1 MVAVPIT
8 QVVTQCAPQVN
19 PDTLAAIIRVESGGD
34 ALALH
39 DNSNGR
45 TYHPKTRAQAI
56 QILTALMAS
65 GARVD
70 VGLGQVDT
78 ENFARY
84 GLTPQNAF
92 NACHNVRVA
101 GKLLTV
107 DYRLAKMTYPAGQ
120 SALYH
125 TFELYNSGNTSGD
138 AGYADRILAAA
149 GYPVYLEAQGKT
161 QGTPDTTRNN
171 FPQYRWTG
179 AQGGSRLQSV
189 SWSVLP

>member
-8 QVVTQCAPQVN
+8 QVVAQCAPQVN

-34 ALALH
+34 ALVLH

-56 QILTALMAS
+56 QILTTLMAT

-84 GLTPQNAF
+84 GLTAHNAF
-92 NACHNVRVA
+92 NVCRNIQVA
-101 GKLLTV
+101 GKILTV

-120 SALYH
+120 PALYH

-149 GYPVYLEAQGKT
+149 GYPVYLNMQS
-161 QGTPDTTRNN
+161 QNPGTSGAISNN
-171 FPQYRWTG
+171 FPQYPWVG
-179 AQGGSRLQSV
+179 ASNGSRLQSV
-189 SWSVLP
+189 SWSILP